1 MSNKPALAWLWLAVT
16 LLLALL
22 VWRWSATPGAVNS
35 NILALLPAPPH
46 ADLIGQAQERL
57 ADNAA
62 RRLVLLVGGGE
73 LDAALRAGDAV
84 HAALQQSQAFARI
97 DYRLDPARLAAV
109 RAFHA
114 ERHSALLTASQRAAL
129 QANDAEPFLQQAI
142 QNAYSPV
149 GGGLSFKDDPFG
161 FFADWQREQAALS
174 RMRPMQDRL
183 VATEGDR
190 HYVALFL
197 ELPGS
202 AFDAEVQERVAHALD
217 AARQAAD
224 KAARKSEFL
233 SAGVVNF
240 ATAVQRQAQREV
252 SLIGSGSLIGIAL
265 LILAAFAS
273 LRPLLIAV
281 LPIAIGCLAAIA
293 ACHWLFGGI
302 HILTLVFGAS
312 LVGVS
317 VDYGLHF
324 LCHLRREDDAAQ
336 KLSRLRA
343 LLPGLALA
351 MATSVLAYLALAIPA
366 FPGLRQMAVFSGVG
380 LVFAWLTT
388 VLWLP
393 RLAHAGL
400 QHEAWLPRALVG
412 LRDKIARLPRPAA
425 LLLGAAMLV
434 VGLGLA
440 RLTANDDVRILQTMP
455 AHLLAEQQ
463 RVATLAG
470 VASPGQF
477 LLVQAATPE
486 ALLQAEEKVRAAL
499 DALPRGALKN
509 HQAVSRWVPSAQ
521 RQMENRKLIEQ
532 RVLGEAGWL
541 DRLAGTL
548 GFTPSDLQA
557 YGAGPALQLD
567 EWLAS
572 PASEAQRHLW
582 LGRMGERYASVIT
595 LQGIGSVQAVRDAV
609 RSMDGVTWVDR
620 ASDISRLLGD
630 YRREMS
636 WVAGLGYVL
645 VFLALIWRYR
655 RQAWR
660 AIAPTALAT
669 LLTLGLMGWLAIPVN
684 LFTVLAL
691 LLVLGVG
698 IDYGIYMQEEAGQ
711 QDDDAWVGVSLS
723 AFTTL
728 LSFGLLALSQTPALF
743 SFGLTM
749 LFGVSLAWLL
759 AVVFARGQQPE
770 TNS

>member
-1 MSNKPALAWLWLAVT
+1 MNNKSLLAWLWLAVA
-16 LLLALL
+16 LLLALA

-73 LDAALRAGDAV
+73 LDVTLRAGDAV
-84 HAALQQSQAFARI
+84 HAALQKNRAFARI
-97 DYRLDPARLAAV
+97 DYRLDPARLTAM
-109 RAFHA
+109 RAFHN
-114 ERHSALLTASQRAAL
+114 RHHSALLTASQRAAL
-129 QANDAEPFLQQAI
+129 QTDNAEPFLQQAL
-142 QNAYSPV
+142 QNAYSPF
-149 GGGLSFKDDPFG
+149 GGGLSFKEDPFG

-174 RMRPMQDRL
+174 RLRPIQDRL
-183 VATEGDR
+183 VATEGDK

-197 ELPGS
+197 ELQGS

-217 AARQAAD
+217 AARHTAG
-224 KAARKSEFL
+224 KAEFL

-252 SLIGSGSLIGIAL
+252 SLISSGSLIGIAL
-265 LILAAFAS
+265 LILAAFGS
-273 LRPLLIAV
+273 LRPLFLTV
-281 LPIAIGCLAAIA
+281 LPIVIGCLAAIA
-293 ACHWLFGGI
+293 ACYWLFGGI

-324 LCHLRREDDAAQ
+324 LCHLRHDDDAAQ
-336 KLSRLRA
+336 KFSRLHA
-343 LLPGLALA
+343 LLPGLTLA
-351 MATSVLAYLALAIPA
+351 MATSVLAYLTLAIPD

-380 LVFAWLTT
+380 LMFALVTT
-388 VLWLP
+388 LLWLP

-400 QHEAWLPRALVG
+400 KPQALLPRVLVR
-412 LRDKIARLPRPAA
+412 LRDKITRLTRPDA

-434 VGLGLA
+434 VTLGLV
-440 RLTANDDVRILQTMP
+440 RLGTNDDVRILQTMP
-455 AHLLAEQQ
+455 THLLAEQQ

-477 LLVQAATPE
+477 LLVQATTPE
-486 ALLQAEEKVRAAL
+486 TLLQTEEKLRIAL
-499 DALPRGALKN
+499 DALPRTTLEN
-509 HQAVSRWVPSAQ
+509 YQAISRWVPSAQ
-521 RQMENRKLIEQ
+521 RQMEDRKLIKQ
-532 RVLGEAGWL
+532 YVLGEAGWL
-541 DRLAGTL
+541 VRLADML
-548 GFTPSDLQA
+548 EFKRDDLQA
-557 YGAGPALQLD
+557 YAAAPAIQLGQ
-567 EWLAS
+567 WLAS
-572 PASEAQRHLW
+572 PASEAHRHLW
-582 LGRMGERYASVIT
+582 LGRMGEYYASVIT
-595 LQGIGSVQAVRDAV
+595 LQGIGSTQAVRDVV
-609 RSMDGVTWVDR
+609 RATHGVTWVDR
-620 ASDISRLLGD
+620 TSDISRLLGD

-645 VFLALIWRYR
+645 VFLALVWRYR

-660 AIAPTALAT
+660 AIAPTVFST
-669 LLTLGLMGWLAIPVN
+669 LLTLGLMGWLSIPVN

-698 IDYGIYMQEEAGQ
+698 IDYGIYMQEEDRNNDTWIGI
-711 QDDDAWVGVSLS
+711 SLS
-723 AFTTL
+723 ALTTL
-728 LSFGLLALSQTPALF
+728 FSFGLLALSQTPALF
-743 SFGLTM
+743 SLGLTM

-759 AVVFARGQQPE
+759 SAVFARDNGH
-770 TNS
+770 TST